1 MKSTKIFLTFF
12 ILNSTFYIG
21 TANAQFW
28 VDGGNLIWP
37 YGDVTIQNDLNL
49 GKSLTLNDTIYFN
62 DDSTKIYNHRFYEEG
77 EFSENGIKFDLKT
90 STNNHIYTFGQSGLS
105 YAMDGIGYLSASNNG
120 LTARSGNGSF
130 SLTSI
135 SNNQGA
141 IRFSRTSDSYFAD
154 IVIGAG
160 TPEGSVSARVGSI
173 YLRTDGGAG
182 STFYV
187 KETGVGNTGWVA
199 K

>member
-1 MKSTKIFLTFF
+1 MSKLKIFLTFF
-12 ILNSTFYIG
+12 ILNSTFYIN
-21 TANAQFW
+21 TANAQWW

-90 STNNHIYTFGQSGLS
+90 STNNHVYTFGQSGLS
-105 YAMDGIGYLSASNNG
+105 YAMDGIGYLNASNNG

-130 SLTSI
+130 SLTSV
-135 SNNQGA
+135 SNNRGS
-141 IRFSRTSDSYFAD
+141 IRFNRTSDSYYVD
-154 IVIGAG
+154 ILIGAG
-160 TPEGSVSARVGSI
+160 SPEGSASARVGSI